1 MSLGYAG
8 ANVLSLLTDDAIIAG
23 WNNEGLPSDAMS
35 TENATIL
42 TQSIKW
48 PLMIDP
54 QLQGI
59 KWIKSRYRKTLNTI
73 RLDQKSCLEIVERL
87 LPCIFP
93 TSVSYRCV
101 SSGVPLLIENMPEE
115 VDPVMEPLLGR

>member
-1 MSLGYAG
+1 MYRIELLERKWIPFLKKVSKPIPMSLGYVG

-42 TQSIKW
+42 THSIKW

-54 QLQGI
+54 QLQGL
-59 KWIKSRYRKTLNTI
+59 KWIKNKYGKSFNII
-73 RLDQKSCLEIVERL
+73 RLDQKNFMDIVEK
-87 LPCIFP
+87 
-93 TSVSYRCV
+93 CV
-101 SSGVPLLIENMPEE
+101 SEGKPLLIEK
-115 VDPVMEPLLGR
+115 

>member
-1 MSLGYAG
+1 MSQGFVG
-8 ANVLSLLTDDAIIAG
+8 SDVLSLLTDDATIAG

-54 QLQGI
+54 QLQVKVCWDIFICFHQYDNRAEIVPI
-59 KWIKSRYRKTLNTI
+59 KWHFMI
-73 RLDQKSCLEIVERL
+73 
-87 LPCIFP
+87 
-93 TSVSYRCV
+93 
-101 SSGVPLLIENMPEE
+101 
-115 VDPVMEPLLGR
+115 DPNV